1 MGKCGLPERA
11 AQAARRIARRPV
23 VATPERSDPQ
33 GVIHDVDESLR
44 ALVKRDALNGSKVEV
59 QFDAP
64 TKDWVAKRNAPT
76 IDMYLY
82 DIREDTTRRETAWIE
97 IRDEKGIVTERRLP
111 PRRYRLS
118 YLVTA
123 WTNRPEDE
131 HRLLSGLLSCFVRHE
146 YMPPELL
153 TGVLEDS
160 TLPVIINVALP
171 VPADRNIADVW
182 SAMGGELKPSLD
194 LIVTAPLDIE
204 RSLEVGPPVQEV
216 AFLELVKEEPG
227 TIGKGKNGRGPSRAI
242 ATAEADIKATGGL
255 AGSEFAEAASGAA
268 GAGPAGAG
276 AGSAAAGSAAAAA
289 TSGGKQGKGVARLPS
304 GSSGPSGAAGPSG
317 ASGGSGSAGGSSSTG
332 APGEAGASSLADET
346 FYGSAPGKPGRR
358 IRVRQLPRRRP

>member
-1 MGKCGLPERA
+1 MP
-11 AQAARRIARRPV
+11 
-23 VATPERSDPQ
+23 
-33 GVIHDVDESLR
+33 VIHDVDESLR

-59 QFDAP
+59 AFDAP

-131 HRLLSGLLSCFVRHE
+131 HRLLSSLLSCFVRHE
-146 YMPPELL
+146 YLPPELL
-153 TGVLEDS
+153 TGVLESS
-160 TLPVIINVALP
+160 TLPVIVNVALP
-171 VPADRNIADVW
+171 VSADRNIADVW

-227 TIGKGKNGRGPSRAI
+227 TIGKGKNGRRPSRAI

-255 AGSEFAEAASGAA
+255 AGSEFDGEA
-268 GAGPAGAG
+268 GATGAG
-276 AGSAAAGSAAAAA
+276 ATGAGATGASAAGEGAATAAA

-304 GSSGPSGAAGPSG
+304 ASSGSSGGSSGTGSSGEAGG
-317 ASGGSGSAGGSSSTG
+317 QGGSSSSG
-332 APGEAGASSLADET
+332 SPGEAGSSSLADET

-358 IRVRQLPRRRP
+358 IRVRQIPRRRP

>member
-1 MGKCGLPERA
+1 
-11 AQAARRIARRPV
+11 
-23 VATPERSDPQ
+23 
-33 GVIHDVDESLR
+33 VIHDVDESLR
-44 ALVKRDALNGSKVEV
+44 ALVKRDALNGTKVEV
-59 QFDAP
+59 VFEAP

-82 DIREDTTRRETAWIE
+82 DIREDTTRRETAWID
-97 IRDEKGIVTERRLP
+97 IRDENGIVKERRLP

-131 HRLLSGLLSCFVRHE
+131 HRLLSVMLSCFVRHE
-146 YMPPELL
+146 FMPPELL

-204 RSLEVGPPVQEV
+204 RSLAAGPPVQEV
-216 AFLELVKEEPG
+216 PFLELVKAEPG
-227 TIGKGKNGRGPSRAI
+227 TIGKGKNGKGPTHALQ
-242 ATAEADIKATGGL
+242 TADADITATGGL
-255 AGSEFAEAASGAA
+255 AGSELLDPDAAAAASAD
-268 GAGPAGAG
+268 P
-276 AGSAAAGSAAAAA
+276 AAA

-304 GSSGPSGAAGPSG
+304 GASG
-317 ASGGSGSAGGSSSTG
+317 ASGGAGSTG
-332 APGEAGASSLADET
+332 AAGQAAQSSLADET
-346 FYGSAPGKPGRR
+346 FYGSAPGQPGRR
-358 IRVRQLPRRRP
+358 IRVRQIPRRRP

>member
-1 MGKCGLPERA
+1 MA
-11 AQAARRIARRPV
+11 M
-23 VATPERSDPQ
+23 
-33 GVIHDVDESLR
+33 IHDVDESLR

-59 QFDAP
+59 AFDAP

-146 YMPPELL
+146 YMPLELL

-160 TLPVIINVALP
+160 SLPVIINVALP

-216 AFLELVKEEPG
+216 TFLELVKAEPG
-227 TIGKGKNGRGPSRAI
+227 TIGKGKNGKGPSRAL
-242 ATAEADIKATGGL
+242 ATADADITATGGL
-255 AGSEFAEAASGAA
+255 AGSELDGEAAGATGTAGGGAGAA
-268 GAGPAGAG
+268 GAGAAGAD
-276 AGSAAAGSAAAAA
+276 AAASAAA

-304 GSSGPSGAAGPSG
+304 GSSGSAGAAGG
-317 ASGGSGSAGGSSSTG
+317 AGSSGSSGSSAGSNAAG
-332 APGEAGASSLADET
+332 EPGSSSLADET

>member
-1 MGKCGLPERA
+1 M
-11 AQAARRIARRPV
+11 
-23 VATPERSDPQ
+23 
-33 GVIHDVDESLR
+33 IHDVDESLR
-44 ALVKRDALNGSKVEV
+44 ALVKRDALNGTKVDVVFE
-59 QFDAP
+59 AP

-82 DIREDTTRRETAWIE
+82 DIREDTTRRETAWID
-97 IRDEKGIVTERRLP
+97 IRDENGIVKERRLP

-131 HRLLSGLLSCFVRHE
+131 HRLLSVMLSCFVRHE

-204 RSLEVGPPVQEV
+204 RSLTAGPPVQEV
-216 AFLELVKEEPG
+216 PFLELVKAEPG
-227 TIGKGKNGRGPSRAI
+227 TIGKGKNGKGPSRALQ
-242 ATAEADIKATGGL
+242 TADADITATGGL
-255 AGSEFAEAASGAA
+255 AGSELVDSDTDAAAKAAAEAAAA
-268 GAGPAGAG
+268 K
-276 AGSAAAGSAAAAA
+276 
-289 TSGGKQGKGVARLPS
+289 SGGKQGKGVARSPSSPAARPVRRVPAALPMKRS
-304 GSSGPSGAAGPSG
+304 TGRRPASRAG
-317 ASGGSGSAGGSSSTG
+317 ASGFASFRAGGHERAGSAACRSRGHVNRGSGRKPCWSA
-332 APGEAGASSLADET
+332 AL
-346 FYGSAPGKPGRR
+346 
-358 IRVRQLPRRRP
+358 